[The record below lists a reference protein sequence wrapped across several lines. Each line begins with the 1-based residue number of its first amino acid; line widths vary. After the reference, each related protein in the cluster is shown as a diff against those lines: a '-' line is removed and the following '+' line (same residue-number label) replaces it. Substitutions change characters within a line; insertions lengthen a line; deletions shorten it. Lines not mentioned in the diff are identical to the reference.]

1 MEENPLPLG
10 NEEELRREGKEGAPL
25 EPSAALGVR
34 SLRDLMERV
43 TGKGFNTAPIQEDS
57 GIAEVIPFPFLA
69 IVNQYEMKMALLLA
83 LINPAMGGV
92 LLIGPRGT
100 GKTTA
105 VRGLLDLLPLVPKSL
120 CYYGCLAED
129 VEAMGIDAV
138 CPDCAKKYAEGKP
151 LAVMDRARLVE
162 LPLNARLED
171 VIGGIDE
178 RAALHHRLRLQR
190 GILAQADRN
199 VLYVDEVNLL
209 SDDIVDAL
217 LDAAA
222 QGSYTVRRGPISAT
236 YRARF
241 TLIGSMNPEEGNL
254 RPQIQDRFGLR
265 VIVKGL
271 EEDEERLE
279 AYRRVKSYL
288 TNPRF
293 TAAQFRMETEIAREE
308 IQLAREYL
316 PKVELPDEVAKVG
329 LKWIKEMGIDSL
341 RAEITLFEAARAFA
355 AADLRQKVEIDDLKK
370 VAPMALRLRKS
381 TFMTDYLS
389 QQEEEQLQLKTII
402 EQTLS

>member
-1 MEENPLPLG
+1 MEEKPLPQT
-10 NEEELRREGKEGAPL
+10 NPIET
-25 EPSAALGVR
+25 PSESDVDPSLTVSSGVR
-34 SLRDLMERV
+34 SLRELIDRV
-43 TGKGFNTAPIQEDS
+43 VGKGLNLPEIQEDS

-120 CYYGCLAED
+120 CYYGCLPED
-129 VEAMGIDAV
+129 IETMGIDAV
-138 CPDCAKKYAEGKP
+138 CPDCARKYAEGKP

-178 RAALHHRLRLQR
+178 RAALHQRLRLQR

-209 SDDIVDAL
+209 NDDIVDAL

-236 YRARF
+236 YRSRF
-241 TLIGSMNPEEGNL
+241 ILIGSMNPEEGYL

-271 EEDEERLE
+271 DDDNERLE
-279 AYRRVKSYL
+279 AYRRVKAYL
-288 TNPRF
+288 ANPRL
-293 TAAQFRMETEIAREE
+293 TAKQFELETEIAREE
-308 IQLAREYL
+308 IQIARELL
-316 PKVELPDEVAKVG
+316 PKVELPDAVAKVG
-329 LKWIKEMGIDSL
+329 LRWIKELGIDSL

-355 AADLRQKVEIDDLKK
+355 AADSRTVVEINDLKQ

-381 TFMTDYLS
+381 SFMSDYLS
-389 QQEEEQLQLKTII
+389 QQEKEQIQLKAIMDRD
-402 EQTLS
+402 

>member
-1 MEENPLPLG
+1 MEEVTLPQA
-10 NEEELRREGKEGAPL
+10 NETEM
-25 EPSAALGVR
+25 PSEVDEKSSSAVSSGVR
-34 SLRDLMERV
+34 SLRDLIDRV
-43 TGKGFNTAPIQEDS
+43 VGKGLNPPEVQEDS
-57 GIAEVIPFPFLA
+57 GIADSIPFPFLA

-120 CYYGCLAED
+120 CYYGCLPED
-129 VEAMGIDAV
+129 IETMGIDAV
-138 CPDCAKKYAEGKP
+138 CPDCARKYAEGKP
-151 LAVMDRARLVE
+151 LTVMDRARLVE

-178 RAALHHRLRLQR
+178 RAALHQRLRLQR
-190 GILAQADRN
+190 GLLAQADRN

-209 SDDIVDAL
+209 NDDIVDAL

-236 YRARF
+236 YRSRF
-241 TLIGSMNPEEGNL
+241 VLIGSMNPEEGYL

-271 EEDEERLE
+271 DDDNERLE
-279 AYRRVKSYL
+279 AYRRVKAYL
-288 TNPRF
+288 ANPRL
-293 TAAQFRMETEIAREE
+293 TATQFQLETEVARKE
-308 IQLAREYL
+308 IQLARELL
-316 PKVELPDEVAKVG
+316 PLVELPDTVAKVG
-329 LKWIKEMGIDSL
+329 LRWIKELRIDSL

-355 AADLRQKVEIDDLKK
+355 AADSRQVVDIDDLKQ

-381 TFMTDYLS
+381 SFMSDYLS
-389 QQEEEQLQLKTII
+389 QQEKEQTQLKAIM
-402 EQTLS
+402 EQT

>member
-1 MEENPLPLG
+1 MEDETLSQA
-10 NEEELRREGKEGAPL
+10 NETEM
-25 EPSAALGVR
+25 PSEADEQSSSAVSSGVR
-34 SLRDLMERV
+34 SLRDLIDRV
-43 TGKGFNTAPIQEDS
+43 VGKALHPPDVQEDS

-83 LINPAMGGV
+83 LINSAMGGV

-120 CYYGCLAED
+120 CYYGCLPED
-129 VEAMGIDAV
+129 IETMGVDAV
-138 CPDCAKKYAEGKP
+138 CPDCARKYAESKP

-178 RAALHHRLRLQR
+178 RAALHQRLRLQR
-190 GILAQADRN
+190 GILAQADHN

-209 SDDIVDAL
+209 NDDIVDAL

-236 YRARF
+236 YRSRF
-241 TLIGSMNPEEGNL
+241 ILIGSMNPEEGYL

-265 VIVKGL
+265 IIVKGL
-271 EEDEERLE
+271 DDDSERLE
-279 AYRRVKSYL
+279 AYRRVKAYL
-288 TNPRF
+288 ANPRL
-293 TAAQFRMETEIAREE
+293 TATQFRLETEIAREE
-308 IQLAREYL
+308 IQLARELL
-316 PKVELPDEVAKVG
+316 PKVELPDAVAKVG
-329 LKWIKEMGIDSL
+329 LRWIKELGIDSL

-355 AADLRQKVEIDDLKK
+355 AADSRQVVEIDDLKQ

-381 TFMTDYLS
+381 SFMSDYLS
-389 QQEEEQLQLKTII
+389 QQEK
-402 EQTLS
+402 EQTELKAIMEQT